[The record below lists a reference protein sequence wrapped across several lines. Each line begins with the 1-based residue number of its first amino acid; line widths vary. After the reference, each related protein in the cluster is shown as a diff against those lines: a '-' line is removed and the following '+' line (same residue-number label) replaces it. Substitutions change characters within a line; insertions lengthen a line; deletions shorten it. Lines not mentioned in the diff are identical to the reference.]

1 MRRIICLISVIII
14 LFTQYAYTQN
24 FERISNSEGFNQN
37 TVNAI
42 AQDKYGFLWYATPNG
57 LIRYDGYEFKTYS
70 AQSKDEY
77 SISSNNVTYLFN
89 DKDGILWIGTNVG
102 VNIYIPWLEQFFTV
116 PLKSNINVNKIASR
130 DDGYVWVS
138 SSKELIR
145 CKLKDIKKGVFEVS
159 ENILDLNGKPIEV
172 NTFTF
177 GLNNSIILGTTDGL
191 KKVRCQSDPLPLKS
205 ETPNLNNFEFFKDK
219 DITEIIKVDN
229 IFWVGT
235 TKGLFST
242 NLDVNANYLVKEIK
256 VPNQDSAI
264 FVNSLFRDN
273 DNVLWIGTIGNGLY
287 KFNPILNSFKHF
299 NYDVKNKNS
308 ISSLQINTVYQD
320 SFNVLWVGT
329 AQGGINKL
337 DLYQKPF
344 YSYSN
349 NPYDKFS
356 IGDNLITS
364 ILEDSSGKVWVSG
377 YNKKLFRSIDAINA
391 NTIDK
396 IKFEDLQ
403 SKLPIESNDVIR
415 CIYQDKRNYIWIG
428 TDKKVVVYN
437 PIKNDFKEIQ
447 FLLNGVSSSL
457 FLTRNITQINDTDF
471 VLSGNRVLVIEN
483 PWKAF
488 SGSRKPKI
496 TIKSRLKLDANR
508 VVSFLQ
514 HSNGQL
520 WFGTDK
526 GLKQC
531 KYVDGNIEVINHFNT
546 NTANKGN
553 IMLSSNRVFTL
564 FEDNRQNIWIGT
576 FGGGLNK
583 LTLDS
588 ENNPQKIEYFRKND
602 VLPDDVIY
610 GILPQ
615 KNSENMWFSTDMGLV
630 RFSTDTNK
638 LNIFDV
644 SDGLIQNNFRQS
656 AYTLGSSGY
665 MYFGGLNGLT
675 IFDPENIALNNHSPR
690 VLITSLLVNN
700 KPVKIGEK
708 LNNIT
713 ILDKAIS
720 ETDTI
725 EICKSQRIISFNL
738 VAEHTSAPAK
748 NKLAYKLEGFNK
760 DWVETDEGK
769 STITYTNLSDGT
781 YTLKVKSANGDGIW
795 SDSTK
800 TVTLIVLP
808 LWYQT
813 WWSYTLL
820 VLIFLGVGVGIVFYF
835 VQHEKLKQK
844 LIYEQLDKNR
854 VEVIN
859 QGKFKY
865 FTNLSHEFRTPLT
878 LISGPLDRVIE
889 NNNNPESERFL
900 AIIKRNTHRLLSLI
914 DQLITFRQ
922 AEQGYLNLN
931 YTKLTLGDFLYPT
944 TEAFENYALEKN
956 INFHYKI
963 SSPNEEIIIDV
974 EKLERIIFNLLSN
987 AFKNTPVQGT
997 ISINASIVFEDK
1009 AKNIKIDVIDTGKG
1023 IPKES
1028 LNNIFE
1034 RFYQLGNQD
1043 GNVSGGGIGLSFCKS
1058 LVELFNGSISVKSK
1072 PNKETRFSVVIPS
1085 SAVEDVAIEVNEEK
1099 KSFIKNWVPLQT
1111 NNIQEKDSQKN
1122 NKKQHNILVVENE
1135 LDIQDFLN
1143 NALSDTY
1150 NITIANNG
1158 VEALEEI
1165 KKTEFSTIISDV
1177 MMPEMDGF
1185 ELCKRIKANP
1195 ETCQLPVL
1203 LLTAL
1208 GDNVDLIKGLEF
1220 GADEYISKPFSLKHL
1235 ELRLQKLIEN
1245 NVKIKTHFSKNSVPP
1260 KNKKEL
1266 GFSKRDLEFLENIT
1280 EIIENNLS
1288 NSNFGVEEL
1297 SKEAGL
1303 SSSHFYRKLK
1313 QLTGQ
1318 VPNAYLRNFRLQ
1330 RAAELLD
1337 SNSGF
1342 NVAEVMYQI
1351 GIESNSYFSTSFK
1364 KLHGISPSEYSKRQ
1378 K

>member
-1 MRRIICLISVIII
+1 MLRIICFLCVVIT
-14 LFTQYAYTQN
+14 LSTEQAYSQN
-24 FERISNSEGFNQN
+24 FERISNKEGFNQN

-42 AQDKYGFLWYATPNG
+42 EQDKYGFLWYATPNG
-57 LIRYDGYEFKTYS
+57 LIRYDGYEFKTFS
-70 AQSKDEY
+70 TQSKGEQA
-77 SISSNNVTYLFN
+77 ISSNNITYLFN

-102 VNIYIPWLEQFFTV
+102 VNIYVPWLERFFTV
-116 PLKSNINVNKIASR
+116 PINYNIDVNKI
-130 DDGYVWVS
+130 DTKNDGYVWIT
-138 SSKELIR
+138 SSKQLIR
-145 CKLKDIKKGVFEVS
+145 CKLTDVNNGVFEVS
-159 ENILDLNGKPIEV
+159 ENVLDFKDETLEI

-177 GLNNSIILGTTDGL
+177 GLKSSIILGTTDGL
-191 KKVRCQSDPLPLKS
+191 KIVKYQSESPILKS
-205 ETPNLNNFEFFKDK
+205 ELPAVDDFDFFKDK
-219 DITEIIKVDN
+219 EITEIIKVDN
-229 IFWVGT
+229 IFWIGT
-235 TKGLFST
+235 TKGLYSS
-242 NLDVNANYLVKEIK
+242 NLDANANYLVKKIK
-256 VPNQDSAI
+256 VPNEDSA
-264 FVNSLFRDN
+264 FYVNSLFNDN
-273 DNVLWIGTIGNGLY
+273 DNAIWIGTTGDGLY

-299 NYDVKNKNS
+299 NYDSKNKNT
-308 ISSLQINTVYQD
+308 ISSHQINAVYQD
-320 SFNVLWVGT
+320 TFDVLWVGT

-337 DLYQKPF
+337 DLFQKPF
-344 YSYSN
+344 YAYTN
-349 NPYDKFS
+349 NPYDAFS

-364 ILEDSSGKVWVSG
+364 ILEDNTGKIWISG
-377 YNKKLFRSIDAINA
+377 YNKKLFRSIDAVTEDN
-391 NTIDK
+391 IDK
-396 IKFEDLQ
+396 IQYEDLQ
-403 SKLPIESNDVIR
+403 SKLPIENTDVIR
-415 CIYQDKRNYIWIG
+415 CIYQDEKNYIWFG
-428 TDKKVVVYN
+428 TDKKVIVYS
-437 PIKNDFKEIQ
+437 PVRKDFKEIQ
-447 FLLNGVSSSL
+447 LLSRNGKASL
-457 FLTRNITQINDTDF
+457 FLTRKIAQINDTDI
-471 VLSGNRVLVIEN
+471 VLAGNRIVVLEN
-483 PWKAF
+483 PWNDIDNT
-488 SGSRKPKI
+488 RQPKL
-496 TIKSRLKLDANR
+496 TIKFSLKIAANR
-508 VVSFLQ
+508 VQSFLQ
-514 HSNGQL
+514 DSNNQL
-520 WFGTDK
+520 WFGTDD
-526 GLKQC
+526 GLLQC
-531 KYVDGNIEVINHFNT
+531 RYRDGKIEIVREYNDTKTGGSKLSYNSIFSLHEDD
-546 NTANKGN
+546 NK
-553 IMLSSNRVFTL
+553 IM
-564 FEDNRQNIWIGT
+564 WIGT

-588 ENNPQKIEYFRKND
+588 DSNPLNIEYFRKND
-602 VLPDDVIY
+602 ILPDDVIY

-615 KNSENMWFSTDMGLV
+615 KNSANLWISTDMGLV
-630 RFSTDTNK
+630 RFNK
-638 LNIFDV
+638 ETSKVNVFDV

-656 AYTLGSSGY
+656 AYALGASGY

-675 IFDPENIALNNHSPR
+675 VFDPQKISLNRQPPR
-690 VLITSLLVNN
+690 VLITSLLINN
-700 KPVKIGEK
+700 KPVNIGEK
-708 LNNIT
+708 LNDII
-713 ILDKAIS
+713 ILKKAIS

-725 EICKSQRIISFNL
+725 TVSKSQRIISFNL

-748 NKLAYKLEGFNK
+748 NKIAYKLDGFNK

-769 STITYTNLSDGT
+769 SGITYTNLSAGT
-781 YTLKVKSANGDGIW
+781 YTLKVKSANGDGVW
-795 SDSTK
+795 STSNK
-800 TVTLIVLP
+800 TLTLIVLP

-820 VLIFLGVGVGIVFYF
+820 VIIFLGIGVGIVFYF

-844 LIYEQLDKNR
+844 LIYEQLDKDR
-854 VEVIN
+854 MEVIN

-878 LISGPLDRVIE
+878 LISGPLDRVID
-889 NNNNPESERFL
+889 NNTNPESEKFL

-931 YTKLTLGDFLYPT
+931 FAKSTLGDFLYPT

-956 INFHYKI
+956 INFYYKI
-963 SSPNEEIIIDV
+963 NSPNEEIVIDV
-974 EKLERIIFNLLSN
+974 EKLERILFNLLSN

-997 ISINASIVFEDK
+997 ISIDASIVFEDDV
-1009 AKNIKIDVIDTGKG
+1009 KNIKIDVIDTGKG

-1058 LVELFNGSISVKSK
+1058 LVELFDGRISVKSK
-1072 PNKETRFSVVIPS
+1072 PNKETRFTVVIPS
-1085 SAVEDVAIEVNEEK
+1085 STIEEVNIEGNDAK
-1099 KSFIKNWVPLQT
+1099 KSFIKNWVPLQGNAIEET
-1111 NNIQEKDSQKN
+1111 NNSKKSE
-1122 NKKQHNILVVENE
+1122 KQHNVLVVENE

-1143 NALSDTY
+1143 NALSDKY

-1235 ELRLQKLIEN
+1235 ELRLKKLIEN
-1245 NVKIKTHFSKNSVPP
+1245 NEKIKDYFSKNSLPP
-1260 KNKKEL
+1260 KDKKEL

-1280 EIIENNLS
+1280 EIIEKNLS

-1297 SKEAGL
+1297 STEAGL

-1364 KLHGISPSEYSKRQ
+1364 KLHGVSPSEYSKR
-1378 K
+1378 

>member
-1 MRRIICLISVIII
+1 MLRIICFLCVVIT
-14 LFTQYAYTQN
+14 LSTKQAYSQN
-24 FERISNSEGFNQN
+24 FERISNKEGFNQN
-37 TVNAI
+37 TVNSI
-42 AQDKYGFLWYATPNG
+42 EQDKYGFLWYATPNG
-57 LIRYDGYEFKTYS
+57 LIRYDGYEFKTFS
-70 AQSKDEY
+70 TQSKGERA
-77 SISSNNVTYLFN
+77 ISSNNVTYLFN

-102 VNIYIPWLEQFFTV
+102 LNIYVPWLERFFTV
-116 PLKSNINVNKIASR
+116 PLSYNIDVNTIASQN
-130 DDGYVWVS
+130 DGYVWIT
-138 SSKELIR
+138 SSKDLIR
-145 CKLKDIKKGVFEVS
+145 CKLKDVSNGVFEVS
-159 ENILDLNGKPIEV
+159 ENLLDLKGKPLEI

-177 GLNNSIILGTTDGL
+177 GLKSSLILGTTEGL
-191 KKVRCQSDPLPLKS
+191 TRVTYQSDGSILKS
-205 ETPNLNNFEFFKDK
+205 VLPDFNNFDFFKEK
-219 DITEIIKVDN
+219 EITEIIKVDN
-229 IFWVGT
+229 IFWIGT
-235 TKGLFST
+235 TEGLYSS
-242 NLDVNANYLVKEIK
+242 NLDSNSDYLVKKID
-256 VPNQDSAI
+256 VPNEDSK
-264 FVNSLFRDN
+264 FYVNSLFKDIN
-273 DNVLWIGTIGNGLY
+273 NAIWIGTTSDGLY

-299 NYDVKNKNS
+299 NYDSKNKNS
-308 ISSLQINTVYQD
+308 ISSHQINAVYQD
-320 SFNVLWVGT
+320 SFDVLWLGT

-344 YSYSN
+344 YSYTN

-364 ILEDSSGKVWVSG
+364 ILEDNNGKVWVSG
-377 YNKKLFRSIDAINA
+377 YNKKLFRSIEAINES
-391 NTIDK
+391 NIDN
-396 IKFEDLQ
+396 IKFDDLEL
-403 SKLPIESNDVIR
+403 KLPIGNTDVIR
-415 CIYQDKRNYIWIG
+415 YIYQDQRNYIWFG
-428 TDKKVVVYN
+428 TDKKVIVYS
-437 PIKNDFKEIQ
+437 PIRKDFKTIE
-447 FLLNGVSSSL
+447 FLSKGDKTPL
-457 FLTRNITQINDTDF
+457 FLTRKIAQINETEI
-471 VLSGNRVLVIEN
+471 VLAGNRIIVIEN
-483 PWKAF
+483 PWQAIDE
-488 SGSRKPKI
+488 SRQPKMN
-496 TIKSRLKLDANR
+496 IKSTLNITGSK
-508 VVSFLQ
+508 VQSFL
-514 HSNGQL
+514 HDSNRQL
-520 WFGTDK
+520 WFGTDS
-526 GLKQC
+526 GLLQC
-531 KYVDGNIEVINHFNT
+531 KYEGGNIKVIREYNV
-546 NTANKGN
+546 NKTGSSK
-553 IMLSSNRVFTL
+553 LSYNSVFTL
-564 FEDNRQNIWIGT
+564 HEDDKKNIWIGT

-583 LTLDS
+583 LVLDS
-588 ENNPQKIEYFRKND
+588 DSNPLRIEYFRKNNI
-602 VLPDDVIY
+602 LPDDVIY

-615 KNSENMWFSTDMGLV
+615 KNSANLWVSTDMGLV
-630 RFSTDTNK
+630 RFNTDTTKVNV
-638 LNIFDV
+638 FDV

-656 AYTLGSSGY
+656 AYTLGASGY

-675 IFDPENIALNNHSPR
+675 IFDPQKIALNRQPPR
-690 VLITSLLVNN
+690 VLITSLLINN
-700 KPVKIGEK
+700 KPIKIGEK

-713 ILDKAIS
+713 ILEKAIS
-720 ETDTI
+720 ETDTVTVS
-725 EICKSQRIISFNL
+725 KSQRIISFNL

-748 NKLAYKLEGFNK
+748 NKIAYKLDGFNK

-769 STITYTNLSDGT
+769 SSITYTNLSDGT
-781 YTLKVKSANGDGIW
+781 YTLKVKSANGDGVW
-795 SDSTK
+795 SGSAK
-800 TVTLIVLP
+800 TLTLVVLP

-820 VLIFLGVGVGIVFYF
+820 VLVFLGIGVGIVFYF

-844 LIYEQLDKNR
+844 LIYEQLDKDR
-854 VEVIN
+854 MEVVN

-878 LISGPLDRVIE
+878 LISGPLDRVID
-889 NNNNPESERFL
+889 NNTNPESEKFL

-931 YTKLTLGDFLYPT
+931 FTKSTLGDFLYPT

-956 INFHYKI
+956 INFYYKI
-963 SSPNEEIIIDV
+963 NSPNEEIVIDV
-974 EKLERIIFNLLSN
+974 EKLERILFNLLSN

-997 ISINASIVFEDK
+997 ISIEASIVFEDDI
-1009 AKNIKIDVIDTGKG
+1009 KNIKIDVVDTGKG

-1058 LVELFNGSISVKSK
+1058 LVELFNGRISVKSK
-1072 PNKETRFSVVIPS
+1072 LNKETRFTVIIPS
-1085 SAVEDVAIEVNEEK
+1085 STIEEVNIEDNGIK
-1099 KSFIKNWVPLQT
+1099 KSFIKNWVPLQVNT
-1111 NNIQEKDSQKN
+1111 IEQPNAAKKSE
-1122 NKKQHNILVVENE
+1122 KQHNVLVVENE

-1143 NALSDTY
+1143 NALSDRY

-1235 ELRLQKLIEN
+1235 ELRLKKLIEN
-1245 NVKIKTHFSKNSVPP
+1245 NVKIKDYFSKNSLPP
-1260 KNKKEL
+1260 KDKKEL

-1280 EIIENNLS
+1280 EIIEKNLS

-1297 SKEAGL
+1297 STEAGL

-1364 KLHGISPSEYSKRQ
+1364 KLHGLSPSEYSKRQ